1 MDSES
6 QTDFD
11 RMVAELQQEIVERE
25 KALYSDAVRR
35 EAGAPKNMGRMEDA
49 DLHGVVHG
57 WCGDTMEIYLRLD
70 NGSTAGGA
78 ASPGSTAG
86 GAASPGSTAGGAASP
101 GSTGGSAASPGS
113 TTSPT
118 IKEATFVTDGC
129 GATLACGSMLTQI
142 VTGMKLEKAEWVL
155 PEDLIKALGG
165 LPEEHEHCAGLAV
178 STLQNALFNWRVSQ
192 TEEEK
197 EGDDTG

>member
-35 EAGAPKNMGRMEDA
+35 EASAPKNMGRMEDA

-70 NGSTAGGA
+70 NGSTDSGAVAPGSTDGGVT
-78 ASPGSTAG
+78 SPGS
-86 GAASPGSTAGGAASP
+86 S
-101 GSTGGSAASPGS
+101 
-113 TTSPT
+113 TSPT

-197 EGDDTG
+197 EGDGTG